1 MRAKGKAVAD
11 EHQHYF
17 QAGAILVAP
26 GHTYLV
32 LGLLGEGGMALVY
45 ACLDR
50 DTGQEVAIK
59 LLRSEFVKGGNIHL
73 RFERESRIPGQVIQ
87 LSKKRK
93 KGAATKCL
101 LQVLAIGELADGTPY
116 YAMTRL
122 SGCTLQEQIRAAS
135 ARAKKAARSP
145 GLPLSTALNIG
156 IGLLLSLEALHQC
169 GVVHRDIKPANIF
182 LHKAQDEP
190 DAIVLL
196 DYGVAHLMDEGSQT
210 GVAGTA
216 GYIAPEHFT
225 GKIGP
230 PADIFAMGVLLF
242 KMIAGVSPA
251 DVLKSSWPLGSEEK
265 RKAPSLAPFGAVPAL
280 ADLVARC
287 LAVEPR
293 DRPTAADLHD
303 QLQEIALALPE
314 VDVGTAVTEDD
325 PIDRAAAGDSNTGL
339 SIAQVSPATSP
350 DMTVTA
356 RMNALRAMNERR
368 AALGLPQLTQIPN
381 NETTPMLGRPSP
393 AAPEPEWEVVIP
405 MAGRRQKTV
414 PMGGAHLA
422 QVLRP
427 PVQAVTMPPP
437 SSSPSPLFGPV
448 SQPEYAPPSARSWNV
463 MKGPE
468 PTLTPASAKTNDGPI
483 APARGSSPS
492 TTPATLTALAQ
503 TPRTESRRLER
514 VLAALRERSRA
525 FASRLAARRERSAID
540 DRETSAAA
548 QRERIEKPHTRAAR
562 VEAQRLATVLDA
574 RDASE
579 RELAEKQRQ
588 VEHNRQRMR
597 EAEARGERWTGDLP
611 SASPWRRLPIAV
623 WVVAICLGFVGVLV
637 VRRQALR
644 AKPAAPAE
652 VASAF
657 EASALAASGSKKSD
671 AEVALPASVPAV
683 SSSSKVADAEVAPPA
698 LVLTPPSPPV
708 RTAVTPRARP
718 PASVRAPTTSA
729 TAGYNKFLEKAAPTP
744 TPPRPPQIDFE

>member
-1 MRAKGKAVAD
+1 MAD

-17 QAGAILVAP
+17 QADDILVAP

-93 KGAATKCL
+93 KGTATKCL

-135 ARAKKAARSP
+135 ARAKKAPRSP

-169 GVVHRDIKPANIF
+169 GVVHRDIKPANVF
-182 LHKAQDEP
+182 LHKAQGEP

-196 DYGVAHLMDEGSQT
+196 DYGVAHLMDEGSRT
-210 GVAGTA
+210 GVAGTP

-242 KMIAGVSPA
+242 KMIAGVGPA
-251 DVLKSSWPLGSEEK
+251 DVLKSSWPFGSEEK

-287 LAVEPR
+287 LAIEPR
-293 DRPTAADLHD
+293 DRPMAAVLHD

-325 PIDRAAAGDSNTGL
+325 PIDRAAAGDSDTGL

-356 RMNALRAMNERR
+356 RMSALRAMNERR

-393 AAPEPEWEVVIP
+393 AAPEPEWELLIP

-427 PVQAVTMPPP
+427 PIQAVTMPPP
-437 SSSPSPLFGPV
+437 SSSPSPLAFGPV
-448 SQPEYAPPSARSWNV
+448 SQPEYAPPSARSLNV

-468 PTLTPASAKTNDGPI
+468 PTPTPASAKTNDGPI

-503 TPRTESRRLER
+503 TPRTEARRLER
-514 VLAALRERSRA
+514 VLASLRERSRA
-525 FASRLAARRERSAID
+525 FASRLAARSERSASD
-540 DRETSAAA
+540 YRETSAAA
-548 QRERIEKPHTRAAR
+548 QRERIEKPDTRAAR

-574 RDASE
+574 RDRSE

-588 VEHNRQRMR
+588 VEYNRQRMR

-623 WVVAICLGFVGVLV
+623 WVLAICLGFVGLLV
-637 VRRQALR
+637 VRRQAVR
-644 AKPAAPAE
+644 SKPAAPAE
-652 VASAF
+652 AASAF
-657 EASALAASGSKKSD
+657 EAHAVAASGSKEAD
-671 AEVALPASVPAV
+671 AEVALPASVSAV
-683 SSSSKVADAEVAPPA
+683 SSSSKVADAEVTPPA
-698 LVLTPPSPPV
+698 LGITPPSPPV
-708 RTAVTPRARP
+708 RTAVTPHARP
-718 PASVRAPTTSA
+718 PASARAPTTSSTA
-729 TAGYNKFLEKAAPTP
+729 TAAYNKFLEKAAPTSP
-744 TPPRPPQIDFE
+744 PPRPPQINFE